1 MTVTIDSTDKRCVKA
16 LALLARAG
24 TWTDGRRK
32 FDGLAFAIVAGSK
45 PGSTYMVSSLG
56 CTCADA
62 NRRGVRCKHQTAY
75 RLWLVQEGRV
85 STIVETAPAPAPA
98 PSCRA
103 CGGPL
108 PAGTISGVCN
118 EDACFDGDVF
128 AGVNAIKAA
137 FGSRSAR
144 ALAGPVVQLV
154 GAA

>member
-1 MTVTIDSTDKRCVKA
+1 MTVTIDSTDPRAVKA
-16 LALLARAG
+16 LALLAQSS
-24 TWTDGRRK
+24 TWTYGRRK

-75 RLWLVQEGRV
+75 RLW
-85 STIVETAPAPAPA
+85 TIQQNAAGSQPAAPAPKPA
-98 PSCRA
+98 PSCRS

-118 EDACFDGDVF
+118 ADACFDSDVF

-144 ALAGPVVQLV
+144 ALSGPVVQLV